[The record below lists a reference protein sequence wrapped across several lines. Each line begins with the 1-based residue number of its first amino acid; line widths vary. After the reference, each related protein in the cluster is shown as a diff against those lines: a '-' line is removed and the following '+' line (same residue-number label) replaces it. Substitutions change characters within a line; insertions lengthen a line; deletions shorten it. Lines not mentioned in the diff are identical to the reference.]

1 MPIMLIC
8 EQLFLHELVIM
19 KLITVN
25 VILRTYNESCHLV
38 IVIDWVIVL
47 RFLVVSLKMNVIHYS
62 LHS

>member
-8 EQLFLHELVIM
+8 EQLFLRELVIM
-19 KLITVN
+19 KLIAVN
-25 VILRTYNESCHLV
+25 VILRTYNESYHLV

-47 RFLVVSLKMNVIHYS
+47 RFLIVSLKMNVIHYS

>member
-19 KLITVN
+19 KLIAVN
-25 VILRTYNESCHLV
+25 VILRTYNESYHLV

-47 RFLVVSLKMNVIHYS
+47 RFLIVSLKMNVIHYS

>member
-19 KLITVN
+19 KLIAVN
-25 VILRTYNESCHLV
+25 VILRTYNELYHLV

-47 RFLVVSLKMNVIHYS
+47 RFLIVSLKMNVIHYS

>member
-1 MPIMLIC
+1 MPIMLIS

-19 KLITVN
+19 KLIAVN
-25 VILRTYNESCHLV
+25 VILRTYNELYHLV

-47 RFLVVSLKMNVIHYS
+47 RFLIVSLKMNVIHYS